1 MKWNIENLKKFSN
14 FIATFYN
21 KGLIKGPVHLSG
33 STDNKQEKNLIKIFK
48 KYYKKGDWI
57 FATYR
62 NHFAWL
68 LSGRNPNK
76 LVQQIIDGHSMHVY
90 DNKFFTSA
98 IVGGHVP
105 IAVGVALALKL
116 KKSKNKVLCFLGD
129 SAAHCGVVF
138 ESIKYSYYHK
148 LPIIFIIEDNNRSVY
163 TKTSDVWGIKNKDYF
178 FNFYKKKNIIYY
190 RYEPLYKHYGSRLEK
205 DKNSGG
211 LF

>member
-14 FIATFYN
+14 FIATLYN
-21 KGLIKGPVHLSG
+21 RGLIKGPVHLSG

-116 KKSKNKVLCFLGD
+116 KKSKNKVLCFIGD
-129 SAAHCGVVF
+129 MASKCGIVR
-138 ESIKYSYYHK
+138 ESVDYSQRHD
-148 LPIIFIIEDNNRSVY
+148 LPIIFIVEDNERSVY
-163 TKTSDVWGIKNKDYF
+163 TNTIKVWGTKKTKKVIK
-178 FNFYKKKNIIYY
+178 YKYKA
-190 RYEPLYKHYGSRLEK
+190 LYKHHGTRLEE